1 MLNKIDIYNKI
12 KAVYPDIGEYDKD
25 LRIDFD
31 QAQHVWVVDL
41 KDGRKHLKTYLEEV
55 DAEACV
61 GKKTNASGWGFKLV
75 SLEKTSKIC
84 KY

>member
-1 MLNKIDIYNKI
+1 MLDKIEIYNKI

-25 LRIDFD
+25 LQIDFD

-41 KDGRKHLKTYLEEV
+41 RDGRKHLKTYLEEV

-61 GKKTNASGWGFKLV
+61 GKNKCFGLGIQIGQLRDNLKDM
-75 SLEKTSKIC
+75 
-84 KY
+84 

>member
-41 KDGRKHLKTYLEEV
+41 KAGRKHLKTYLEEV
-55 DAEACV
+55 DAESCV
-61 GKKTNASGWGFKLV
+61 GKNKCFGLGIQIGQLRDNLK
-75 SLEKTSKIC
+75 EM
-84 KY
+84 